1 MSLCRFPKKRK
12 MEEKIPIMIKMKV
25 HPSTPTRVW
34 HTDFKIQDL
43 KVLDNMLIQLAY
55 AHAAKIITPRIQELY
70 DFIDRHKVSEAPVEF
85 DDSVNGIFFGIDSEL
100 KSNETLL
107 VECFTKDNN
116 QYFTKCMFVWIPKY
130 GTHNTDDWII
140 LKQDANLTVQKYIS

>member
-1 MSLCRFPKKRK
+1 
-12 MEEKIPIMIKMKV
+12 
-25 HPSTPTRVW
+25 
-34 HTDFKIQDL
+34 
-43 KVLDNMLIQLAY
+43 MLIQLAY

-70 DFIDRHKVSEAPVEF
+70 EFIERHKVSEVPVEF

-130 GTHNTDDWII
+130 GTRNSDDWII